1 MNEKERLIENYSE
14 WITFVSVLEEQN
26 EQVWNHP
33 IAEGKWAV
41 RDVVSHIMK
50 WDEYF
55 LNEAI
60 VKVSRGEEL
69 TVKHLDYDAF
79 NKQSKRYGRSCSIQ
93 ELSQQAKSMRQ
104 NIVDHIQSWSD
115 KQYTKEYVDAD
126 GHPFQPAVFMQDFI
140 WHDQHHMNQ
149 IKPLLENQ

>member
-1 MNEKERLIENYSE
+1 M
-14 WITFVSVLEEQN
+14 EEQIK
-26 EQVWNHP
+26 QVWEHP

-55 LNEAI
+55 LEEAI

-79 NKQSKRYGRSCSIQ
+79 NERSKQYGRSCSIQ
-93 ELSQQAKSMRQ
+93 ELAQQAKSMRQ
-104 NIVDHIQSWSD
+104 NMVDHIQSLSVE
-115 KQYTKEYVDAD
+115 QYNKKYEDAD
-126 GHPFQPAVFMQDFI
+126 GHPFRPAEFMQDFI
-140 WHDQHHMNQ
+140 WHDQHHINQ
-149 IKPLLENQ
+149 IKPLLDNQ